1 MLQATAYGLPF
12 VATKNGGPV
21 DILKVMNYH
30 IPISNLLELHTLCFL
45 FKNLLPKTLQYST
58 QKLETIYSFHPIF
71 LMPFIKSY
79 FLRRPHLLLN

>member
-30 IPISNLLELHTLCFL
+30 IPISNLLELHTLFL
-45 FKNLLPKTLQYST
+45 I
-58 QKLETIYSFHPIF
+58 QKLAS
-71 LMPFIKSY
+71 
-79 FLRRPHLLLN
+79 